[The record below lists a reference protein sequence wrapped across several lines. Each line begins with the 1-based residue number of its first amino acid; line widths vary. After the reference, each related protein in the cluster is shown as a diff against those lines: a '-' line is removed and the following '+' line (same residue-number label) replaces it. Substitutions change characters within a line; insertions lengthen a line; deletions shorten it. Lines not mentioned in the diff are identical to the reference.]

1 MSDDRMSF
9 EDACRELG
17 ISQAELEQLV
27 AAGELASMK
36 DGEAICFKPEVVKL
50 YKESKGDPMVLL
62 ADEDLSLL
70 EGDIEEIDLLGF
82 DDDSAAD
89 EVPAVE
95 SEAATPAEPVA
106 SEQAGVPADVDAS
119 GASASAGDS
128 LDDLEE
134 FSLED
139 DSLSLDDELPEID
152 LGIEDEEGAA
162 EGDAATVDAAASE
175 EGDDTAPIP
184 EADAAVASSGDEPL
198 LNMDGLLEE
207 EAEATT
213 PVASGADGDDLFG
226 GELGEDTLLDTDLDF
241 GDETDTFDVDAVDD
255 LTADISD
262 EGAILRGGGARVM
275 QMKRKES
282 HALFTSF
289 LAVTGA
295 LLLIPLG
302 IVTNT
307 IYLTGGPADG
317 DVPPAPAWVEDS
329 AGIVGGVVEGIAD
342 FLKPQ

>member
-1 MSDDRMSF
+1 M
-9 EDACRELG
+9 
-17 ISQAELEQLV
+17 
-27 AAGELASMK
+27 
-36 DGEAICFKPEVVKL
+36 
-50 YKESKGDPMVLL
+50 
-62 ADEDLSLL
+62 
-70 EGDIEEIDLLGF
+70 
-82 DDDSAAD
+82 
-89 EVPAVE
+89 
-95 SEAATPAEPVA
+95 
-106 SEQAGVPADVDAS
+106 
-119 GASASAGDS
+119 
-128 LDDLEE
+128 
-134 FSLED
+134 
-139 DSLSLDDELPEID
+139 
-152 LGIEDEEGAA
+152 
-162 EGDAATVDAAASE
+162 
-175 EGDDTAPIP
+175 TAKARSP
-184 EADAAVASSGDEPL
+184 
-198 LNMDGLLEE
+198 

-213 PVASGADGDDLFG
+213 PVASGADGDGLFG

-295 LLLIPLG
+295 VLLIPLG

-317 DVPPAPAWVEDS
+317 DVPPPPAWVEDS